1 MNCPRCGYKIV
12 GHRRRCENCGQD
24 LRPYESLRKLSNK
37 LYNEGLAEAQV
48 RNLSGACDKLKRSLE
63 YNKENIDARNL
74 LGLVYYEL
82 GETVAAIVEW
92 VISTNISKN
101 DNPADALL
109 EKVQGDANEFREAKS
124 AVKKFN
130 IALDMAKQGNDDLA
144 MMQLKKVTALNDH
157 YVRAFLLLSLL
168 QIKHGEYENAKK
180 NLKRVLK
187 VDVGNLDAR
196 RYMNELRKAVGD
208 KGKTNDAQS
217 RNDSGSENDSPFG
230 ISKGTPYREDKPNF
244 AAFVTFF
251 VGIVIGVLAIYF
263 FAVHGIRAKLVA
275 ENAEETRKLGT
286 QISDLTAKNSSLESE
301 KIILEGRVSDLS
313 SELLYEKKLNAV
325 NYVEFINLCAEFDEI
340 RDNVTE
346 PAKAL
351 YEAKLKEK
359 EAAQNAA
366 GTVDPAEETAEPV
379 EETTEQD
386 PENVTENEPEKEPE
400 NSPYSTD
407 ENVSFRD
414 FLTYE
419 QSDRIEAFYN
429 NLLAFD
435 TGLAADNANILRMHE
450 HMKKYISEIIKM
462 LEDDES

>member
-196 RYMNELRKAVGD
+196 RYMNELRKVAGE
-208 KGKTNDAQS
+208 KGKPEGPYK
-217 RNDSGSENDSPFG
+217 NDSGNETDSPFG

-244 AAFVTFF
+244 VAFVTFF
-251 VGIVIGVLAIYF
+251 IGAVIGVLAIYF

-301 KIILEGRVSDLS
+301 KSILEGRVSDLS

-340 RDNVTE
+340 RNNVAE
-346 PAKAL
+346 PAKAS
-351 YEAKLKEK
+351 YEAYLKEK
-359 EAAQNAA
+359 EAAKE
-366 GTVDPAEETAEPV
+366 AEKS
-379 EETTEQD
+379 
-386 PENVTENEPEKEPE
+386 PENVTENGTEEGTDTANVPAEVTDAEPAEETKEEPEKC
-400 NSPYSTD
+400 
-407 ENVSFRD
+407 FGD
-414 FLTYE
+414 FLTDE

-429 NLLAFD
+429 NLLEFD
-435 TGLAADNANILRMHE
+435 IGLAGDNANILRLHE
-450 HMKKYISEIIKM
+450 EMKKYISEIIKM
-462 LEDDES
+462 QENVQP